1 VYRIAVIPGDGVGP
15 EVVRESRKLLGFIC
29 DRDSTVQL
37 AFDEF
42 PWGTDYYL
50 STGEMMPA
58 DGLAQ
63 LSGYDAILFG
73 AVGSPRVPDH
83 VTLRQ
88 LLLRIR
94 HGFDQYINLR
104 PVRLLPG
111 IRSPLADVGPS
122 DVDMLFVREGTEGE
136 YAGLGDRIYR
146 GTDRDVALQT
156 AIFSRHG
163 VQRAVRWAFELARR
177 EGRSV
182 TSVSKGNA
190 LQYSGVLWDEVFAE
204 VSTEYPDVESHEL
217 LVDAAAMFMVMD
229 PRRFGVVVASN
240 LYADILTDLG
250 AAIMG
255 GMGLAPSANLNP
267 EHRFPSMFEPIHGS
281 APDIAGKSVANPV
294 GSIWSTALMLEHLGH
309 AAWSA
314 AVQRAIQAAVAS
326 PATRTP
332 DLGGTASTR
341 QAGDAV
347 IALLDHARET
357 PRPEAGP
364 PPVPGAAPAASPVPP
379 S

>member
-1 VYRIAVIPGDGVGP
+1 MVHRIAIIPGDGVGP
-15 EVVRESRKLLGFIC
+15 EVVTQSRKVLDFIC
-29 DRDSTVQL
+29 ARDPAVQL
-37 AFDEF
+37 SYYEF

-63 LSGYDAILFG
+63 LAGFDAILFG
-73 AVGSPRVPDH
+73 AVGSPRVADH

-88 LLLRIR
+88 LLFRIR

-111 IRSPLADVGPS
+111 IRSPLAGVQPA

-136 YAGLGDRIYR
+136 YAGLGDRIFQ
-146 GTDRDVALQT
+146 GTERDVALQT
-156 AIFSRHG
+156 AVFSRHG
-163 VQRAVRWAFELARR
+163 VQRAVRWAFELARA

-204 VSTEYPDVESHEL
+204 VSAEYPDVEAHEL

-229 PRRFGVVVASN
+229 PARFGVVVASN

-267 EHRFPSMFEPIHGS
+267 ERRFPSMFEPIHGS
-281 APDIAGKSVANPV
+281 APDIAGQSRANPI
-294 GSIWSTALMLEHLGH
+294 GSIWSTALMLEHLGYPRW
-309 AAWSA
+309 AAR
-314 AVQRAIQAAVAS
+314 VQQAIRDAVAD
-326 PATRTP
+326 PATLTQ
-332 DLGGTASTR
+332 DLGGTASTQ

-347 IALLDHARET
+347 IALLDAAGA
-357 PRPEAGP
+357 EA
-364 PPVPGAAPAASPVPP
+364 AASAPDAAASSAALPAAG
-379 S
+379 

>member
-1 VYRIAVIPGDGVGP
+1 LVHRIAIIPGDGVGP
-15 EVVRESRKLLGFIC
+15 EVIRESRKLLDYISEH
-29 DRDSTVQL
+29 DPAVELT
-37 AFDEF
+37 FDEF

-50 STGEMMPA
+50 NTGEMMPEG
-58 DGLAQ
+58 GLAE
-63 LSGYDAILFG
+63 LAGFDAILFG

-88 LLLRIR
+88 LLFRIR

-122 DVDMLFVREGTEGE
+122 HVDMLFVREGTEGE
-136 YAGLGDRIYR
+136 YAGAGDRLFR
-146 GTDRDVALQT
+146 GTDREVALQT
-156 AIFSRHG
+156 AVFSRHG
-163 VQRAVRWAFELARR
+163 VERAIRWAFELARR
-177 EGRSV
+177 EGVSI

-190 LQYSGVLWDEVFAE
+190 LQYSGVLWDDVFRELRAD
-204 VSTEYPDVESHEL
+204 YPDVESHEL

-267 EHRFPSMFEPIHGS
+267 ERRFPSMFEPIHGS

-294 GSIWSTALMLEHLGH
+294 GSIWSTALMLSHIGH
-309 AAWSA
+309 GDWAA
-314 AVQRAIQAAVAS
+314 AVERAIQASVAQS
-326 PATRTP
+326 ATRTL
-332 DLGGTASTR
+332 DLGGTATTQ
-341 QAGDAV
+341 QAGDAI
-347 IALLDHARET
+347 IALLDRAGRQPT
-357 PRPEAGP
+357 PWGP
-364 PPVPGAAPAASPVPP
+364 DPGPQSPVGAATD
-379 S
+379 